1 MVEERL
7 RAGNLR
13 RPCEDEQQRQQAA
26 SGDGYDGGTYGSFSL
41 DDRVLKRFQAKWTPV
56 RVKKTRQNKR
66 VEPGSDSIRTD
77 KARVPGLRGFVG
89 LRKEQGSPTG

>member
-41 DDRVLKRFQAKWTPV
+41 GDRVL
-56 RVKKTRQNKR
+56 
-66 VEPGSDSIRTD
+66 
-77 KARVPGLRGFVG
+77 VPGLRGFVG